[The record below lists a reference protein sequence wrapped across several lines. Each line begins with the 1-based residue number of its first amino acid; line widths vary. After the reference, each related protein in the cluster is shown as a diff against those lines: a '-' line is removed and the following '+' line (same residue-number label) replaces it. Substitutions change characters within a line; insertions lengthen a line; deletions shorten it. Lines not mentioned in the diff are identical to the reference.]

1 MQMVN
6 PRITDK
12 KELTTVSEK
21 LESLI
26 SQREW
31 SNFFFKNKNLRRL
44 YADRDIT
51 PEESN
56 NSTLVLESNGAGATN
71 ILERIYNSDQYDT
84 HLVTKHLLE
93 ALNKIIK
100 PDAYFDEISVQQHSK
115 DDNKWEI
122 YLREKDCGL
131 IPLSKC
137 GSGLKTILL
146 VLINVLI
153 MPKVEECSISEYFFA
168 FEELENNLHPSLLK
182 RLFLYLQS
190 EVNEK
195 NCHFF
200 ITTHSNVVVDLF
212 SSDENTQLVHVYKDS
227 TGYHSR
233 TIESY
238 SDKKGLLN
246 DLGNKASDLL
256 QANGI
261 IWLEG
266 PSDRIY
272 LNKWIEIL
280 SSGELKEHIHYECAF
295 FGGSVL
301 CHFSGNEPKADNQ
314 GIEILNI
321 NSNAILVADSDKKKW
336 DSELKDRV
344 ERIKKELRD
353 NNSLVWVTK
362 CREIENYIPE
372 ACLEKLFHKTKL
384 PQIEKFER
392 VLRNEQQDS
401 YFDKNNLPTRDKV
414 SLAKDIVSTSS
425 MNKENLENRFDLPNK
440 IKEICDEIRKWNA
453 Y

>member
-1 MQMVN
+1 MVN
-6 PRITDK
+6 
-12 KELTTVSEK
+12 
-21 LESLI
+21 
-26 SQREW
+26 QRQ
-31 SNFFFKNKNLRRL
+31 N
-44 YADRDIT
+44 T
-51 PEESN
+51 PEEYDDRPHI
-56 NSTLVLESNGAGATN
+56 LEPNGAGATYV
-71 ILERIYNSDQYDT
+71 LERIYNSDQYDT
-84 HLVTKHLLE
+84 HLVTKQLLE

-100 PDAYFDEISVQQHSK
+100 PDAYFDGISVQQHFK
-115 DDNKWEI
+115 DDNKWET

-153 MPKVEECSISEYFFA
+153 MPEVEKRNISEYFFA

-182 RLFLYLQS
+182 RLFVHLQK
-190 EVNEK
+190 EVTQK

-212 SSDENTQLVHVYKDS
+212 SSDENTQLIHVYKDS
-227 TGYHSR
+227 TGYHSK

-266 PSDRIY
+266 PSDWIY
-272 LNKWIEIL
+272 LNKWIEIF

-314 GIEILNI
+314 RIEILNI

-336 DSELKDRV
+336 
-344 ERIKKELRD
+344 
-353 NNSLVWVTK
+353 
-362 CREIENYIPE
+362 
-372 ACLEKLFHKTKL
+372 EKSVKRSINGTHSNIDLFH
-384 PQIEKFER
+384 
-392 VLRNEQQDS
+392 N
-401 YFDKNNLPTRDKV
+401 
-414 SLAKDIVSTSS
+414 DIT
-425 MNKENLENRFDLPNK
+425 
-440 IKEICDEIRKWNA
+440 
-453 Y
+453 